1 MPASAFLFAALVF
14 VLAGMVKGIT
24 GMGLP
29 TVAIALL
36 PVVLPTGLAASLLV
50 VPSLLT
56 NIWQF
61 VRSPR
66 CTALL
71 KRLGGLLAGVMLG
84 GLLSPLPSVSA
95 ASTQTLVLLGAALT
109 LYGAVGL
116 IGWRFPHP
124 GRHEWW
130 AGPLAGVATG
140 ALTVSTGV
148 FVVPSV
154 PYLQSLDL
162 DKEGLV
168 GALGLTFTVCT
179 LVLWLS
185 LGVSTTVV
193 TSAWWSLLMLGPA
206 LLGVWVG
213 GALRGRLSEQ
223 MFKRCF
229 LGTLI
234 LLGGYTVV
242 RALGGA

>member
-71 KRLGGLLAGVMLG
+71 KRLSGLLAGVVLG
-84 GLLSPLPSVSA
+84 GLLSPLPSVSS

-124 GRHEWW
+124 GQHEWW
-130 AGPLAGVATG
+130 ASPLAGVATG
-140 ALTVSTGV
+140 ALTVASTR
-148 FVVPSV
+148 
-154 PYLQSLDL
+154 
-162 DKEGLV
+162 K
-168 GALGLTFTVCT
+168 AL
-179 LVLWLS
+179 W
-185 LGVSTTVV
+185 
-193 TSAWWSLLMLGPA
+193 ARWD
-206 LLGVWVG
+206 
-213 GALRGRLSEQ
+213 
-223 MFKRCF
+223 
-229 LGTLI
+229 
-234 LLGGYTVV
+234 
-242 RALGGA
+242 

>member
-1 MPASAFLFAALVF
+1 MPVSAFLFAALVF

-36 PVVLPTGLAASLLV
+36 PILLPIGLAASLLV
-50 VPSLLT
+50 MPSLLT

-66 CTALL
+66 CTALI
-71 KRLGGLLAGVMLG
+71 KRLAGLLAGVVFG
-84 GLLSPLPSVSA
+84 AVLSPLPNVSS
-95 ASTQTLVLLGAALT
+95 ASTQTLVLLGLALT
-109 LYGAVGL
+109 FYGVVALV
-116 IGWRFPHP
+116 GWRLPHP

-140 ALTVSTGV
+140 ALTVASGV

-154 PYLQSLDL
+154 PYLQSLGL
-162 DKEGLV
+162 DKAELV

-179 LVLWLS
+179 VVLWFS
-185 LGVSTTVV
+185 LGVSPTL
-193 TSAWWSLLMLGPA
+193 SANALWSLLMLGPA
-206 LLGVWVG
+206 LLGMWIG
-213 GALRGRLSEQ
+213 AALRGRLSDL

-234 LLGGYTVV
+234 MLGVYTVM
-242 RALGGA
+242 RAIGST

>member
-1 MPASAFLFAALVF
+1 MLTAASLLAALVF

-36 PVVLPTGLAASLLV
+36 PIFLPTGVAASLLV

-61 VRSPR
+61 FRSPR
-66 CTALL
+66 CTTLFR
-71 KRLGGLLAGVMLG
+71 RLAGLLLGVVAGAF
-84 GLLSPLPSVSA
+84 LSPLPNVSS
-95 ASTQTLVLLGAALT
+95 ASTLTLVLLGSVLV
-109 LYGAVGL
+109 LYGVVGL
-116 IGWRFPHP
+116 VGWRLPHP
-124 GRHEWW
+124 GRNEWW
-130 AGPLAGVATG
+130 ASPIAGLATG
-140 ALTVSTGV
+140 ALTVASGV

-154 PYLQSLDL
+154 PYLQSLGL
-162 DKEGLV
+162 EKEELV

-179 LVLWLS
+179 TVLWLS
-185 LGVSTTVV
+185 LGATPSLGA
-193 TSAWWSLLMLGPA
+193 SALWSLLMVGPA
-206 LLGVWVG
+206 LLGMWFG
-213 GALRGRLSEQ
+213 GVLRGQLSEL

-234 LLGGYTVV
+234 LLGAYTVF
-242 RALGGA
+242 RALGGV